1 MSLASLAC
9 ADMALLHDNQWFDER
24 IEILY
29 ISYALEIDSV
39 IQNQRCVSDKDDP
52 GSWKEEQVLR
62 CFLKKPLNQTKST
75 PLVSEKK
82 LRILL

>member
-1 MSLASLAC
+1 MSSEGLAC
-9 ADMALLHDNQWFDER
+9 TDMALLHGNQWFDER

-29 ISYALEIDSV
+29 ISYALDIDSV

-62 CFLKKPLNQTKST
+62 CFLRKTLN
-75 PLVSEKK
+75 PN
-82 LRILL
+82 